1 VSASGYSTPT
11 ILIRYRLGA
20 TPLSTLSEWT
30 DVLHLSSKWGF
41 SHLRDSSIQAIVP
54 LACPVDK
61 LVLARRYSFTDWIET
76 AYVDLFEREEDLTVD
91 EARRMTIEDVVAI
104 AKGRREGR
112 AAEVRPRSELVTL
125 AQSVLSSNAAATAEA
140 NISRSHPSVPELVEL
155 PPQTVEM
162 TIRQAN
168 ALVQGDPCALIS
180 RWLDQIEG
188 TENHDATRKCLVKF
202 INEDHQRI
210 PLMLNMILQ
219 RAWAICDADIQRH
232 ASSDAQGPYD
242 CSKGNIGRWDDIIYL
257 LHSQNRKL
265 GLWHSVGTRDAALR
279 LVHGWDSLLEVD
291 ATQDRTALL
300 SSEIWKRLI
309 RQAQFVACC
318 TQSLPDRTSVIGG
331 DVFSKLWTNLHVLF
345 GNAAPQTQLSTAEI
359 ILRLLN
365 KIGYC
370 VSRADASWEMDAF
383 YRTIETTLAKTKDAK
398 LLAVL
403 KVRGPSCSPP
413 IVHGKSYPLSQCIIK
428 NRREV

>member
-1 VSASGYSTPT
+1 V
-11 ILIRYRLGA
+11 
-20 TPLSTLSEWT
+20 TPLSTLTEWT

-54 LACPVDK
+54 LASPVDK

-76 AYVDLFEREEDLTVD
+76 AYVDLFEREDDLTVD
-91 EARRMTIEDVVAI
+91 EARRMAIEDVVAI

-112 AAEVRPRSELVTL
+112 AARVRPRSELEML
-125 AQSVLSSNAAATAEA
+125 AQSALSSNAAATAEV

-162 TIRQAN
+162 TIQQAN

-188 TENHDATRKCLVKF
+188 TENHDAARKCLVRF
-202 INEDHQRI
+202 INEDHQRV
-210 PLMLNMILQ
+210 PLMLSMILQ

-232 ASSDAQGPYD
+232 VSSDAQGPYD
-242 CSKGNIGRWDDIIYL
+242 ISKGKIGRWDDIIYL

-279 LVHGWDSLLEVD
+279 LVHDWIPLLAIN
-291 ATQDRTALL
+291 ATQDRTSLL
-300 SSEIWKRLI
+300 SSVMWKQMI

-318 TQSLPDRTSVIGG
+318 TRSLPDRTSLIGG
-331 DVFSKLWTNLHVLF
+331 DVFVKLWTNLQVLLKT
-345 GNAAPQTQLSTAEI
+345 ATPQTQLPIAEI

-370 VSRADASWEMDAF
+370 VSCAEASWEMDSF
-383 YRTIETTLAKTKDAK
+383 YRMVETTLAKTRDAK

-403 KVRGPSCSPP
+403 KVRGLGCSPP
-413 IVHGKSYPLSQCIIK
+413 SRRADNSPLS
-428 NRREV
+428 